1 VSERA
6 SSNLSRVV
14 EALREQERPISYQF
28 EWAVIGFAAGIAL
41 YFVLPWEP
49 QFFHLGLGLAGV
61 LLVLL
66 IFQRSEVRLRGFAG
80 FVLILYL
87 LLGLTR
93 STWHTRSVDTSFLSE
108 GSYTVQGWIEGI
120 EKAKN
125 GTRWRVKVTDIEG
138 YKDIQLP
145 YRVRVNVRKYE
156 GHGGDFVRF
165 SARLSPPAAP
175 VMSNAYDPAR
185 RAYFDR
191 ISATGFIYG
200 PPEIIANPAQTF
212 TMRLSI
218 WLAKTRFNLADRI
231 MVSAPDKTAGL
242 QVALLTGVRTY
253 IPNEQVD
260 NLRASGLAHVLAISG
275 LHMGLLAGGAYSL
288 ASLLFA
294 FITPLSRRYDMRKAA
309 AVIGA
314 FTATYYLILSGAS
327 VATQRAY
334 IMAIIIFLAVVLDR
348 RAFSL
353 RSVSLAALVTLVL
366 HPESLMSAGFQMSFA
381 AVTAL
386 VVVYQYWDS
395 KRDVYAYSSFAKLKS
410 GFSSLSVTSFVAGL
424 ATSGFAVFHFG
435 RMAKYGLIGNLL
447 AMPVFSLIVMPAAL
461 VTFIS
466 LPFGAEFVPLQIMSW
481 GLVYVLFIAEWVASL
496 SDSLVHVKSAPSW
509 LIAVYALSFVSLCL
523 GCLRTRIAALA
534 LMMGCFFVWALAPI
548 PDIRVSEQGRLAIW
562 ENGAFQDEGDLP
574 TLWVSSRRADAYGR
588 DKFMERAGIG
598 DADIRP
604 FSDDLASCDSLVCR
618 LTIKN
623 KTLSVLKHPSEVDE
637 ACGDSDIVV
646 LTTRFAGPV
655 SRRKCKALLIDGR
668 TLSKSGAQDIYIKDN
683 GIEIRSAVTEARK
696 NRPWGQYQRRFN
708 N

>member
-93 STWHTRSVDTSFLSE
+93 STWHTRSVDTSFLPE

-138 YKDIQLP
+138 YKDIQ
-145 YRVRVNVRKYE
+145 
-156 GHGGDFVRF
+156 
-165 SARLSPPAAP
+165 
-175 VMSNAYDPAR
+175 
-185 RAYFDR
+185 
-191 ISATGFIYG
+191 
-200 PPEIIANPAQTF
+200 
-212 TMRLSI
+212 
-218 WLAKTRFNLADRI
+218 
-231 MVSAPDKTAGL
+231 
-242 QVALLTGVRTY
+242 
-253 IPNEQVD
+253 
-260 NLRASGLAHVLAISG
+260 

-466 LPFGAEFVPLQIMSW
+466 F
-481 GLVYVLFIAEWVASL
+481 
-496 SDSLVHVKSAPSW
+496 
-509 LIAVYALSFVSLCL
+509 LC
-523 GCLRTRIAALA
+523 
-534 LMMGCFFVWALAPI
+534 
-548 PDIRVSEQGRLAIW
+548 
-562 ENGAFQDEGDLP
+562 AF
-574 TLWVSSRRADAYGR
+574 
-588 DKFMERAGIG
+588 
-598 DADIRP
+598 
-604 FSDDLASCDSLVCR
+604 
-618 LTIKN
+618 
-623 KTLSVLKHPSEVDE
+623 H
-637 ACGDSDIVV
+637 
-646 LTTRFAGPV
+646 
-655 SRRKCKALLIDGR
+655 
-668 TLSKSGAQDIYIKDN
+668 SGVGSII
-683 GIEIRSAVTEARK
+683 I
-696 NRPWGQYQRRFN
+696 
-708 N
+708 